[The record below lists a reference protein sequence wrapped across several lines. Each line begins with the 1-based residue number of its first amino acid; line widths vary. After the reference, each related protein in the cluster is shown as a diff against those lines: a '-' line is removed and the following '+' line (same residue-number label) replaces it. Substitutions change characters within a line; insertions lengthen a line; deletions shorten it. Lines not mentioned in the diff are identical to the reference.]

1 MRTLF
6 ATLAGV
12 VLLLVGLHVAAARQP
27 AGPAADAGAGAL
39 ERMAAVA
46 HSLKGLGSG
55 LTGGADAARAG
66 GDEGSDPADPNQPE
80 KAGARVYWQYVDA
93 SGRVAFVKRLEE
105 VPPAYR
111 AGAGRIE
118 LEAKQPAPGG
128 RATAAKG
135 GSTRTASARRPWAG
149 AAAGP
154 EVVIYTAPWCGWC
167 RKALAYLDQ
176 KGVPYENRDIEAN
189 PANKSELL
197 QRSGRTSIPFLVIGG
212 ESVRGFDQ
220 ARIEELLARG

>member
-1 MRTLF
+1 MRTLL

-27 AGPAADAGAGAL
+27 VGPGADAGAGAL
-39 ERMAAVA
+39 ARMAAA
-46 HSLKGLGSG
+46 ARSLPVLGGGS
-55 LTGGADAARAG
+55 TGGADPGPAG
-66 GDEGSDPADPNQPE
+66 GHGADAADPDQPE

-111 AGAGRIE
+111 ARAGRIE
-118 LEAKQPAPGG
+118 LEAKRPSAGG
-128 RATAAKG
+128 KATAAKG
-135 GSTRTASARRPWAG
+135 GATRTASARRPWAG

-212 ESVRGFDQ
+212 EAVRGFDQ
-220 ARIEELLARG
+220 ARIEQLLARG

>member
-6 ATLAGV
+6 ATLGGV
-12 VLLLVGLHVAAARQP
+12 VLLLVGLHVAAARRP
-27 AGPAADAGAGAL
+27 AESGSGAGAGAL
-39 ERMAAVA
+39 ERMAA
-46 HSLKGLGSG
+46 
-55 LTGGADAARAG
+55 AARSLPGLAG
-66 GDEGSDPADPNQPE
+66 GVAGGTDPVPGGGGEEADPDPPE
-80 KAGARVYWQYVDA
+80 QAGARVYWQYVDE

-111 AGAGRIE
+111 AKAGRIE
-118 LEAKQPAPGG
+118 LEAKRPSPGG
-128 RATAAKG
+128 KAAATKG
-135 GSTRTASARRPWAG
+135 ADTRTASARRPWAG
-149 AAAGP
+149 AAASP

-167 RKALAYLDQ
+167 RKALAYLDR

-220 ARIEELLARG
+220 ARIEQLLARG